1 MRGRC
6 RAQRIGEDEC
16 MYLMATGQE
25 SGGKEAVR
33 RVEDSEDCSEGE
45 LHNYVDV
52 LKVKITK
59 KYSKGNQ

>member
-1 MRGRC
+1 
-6 RAQRIGEDEC
+6 